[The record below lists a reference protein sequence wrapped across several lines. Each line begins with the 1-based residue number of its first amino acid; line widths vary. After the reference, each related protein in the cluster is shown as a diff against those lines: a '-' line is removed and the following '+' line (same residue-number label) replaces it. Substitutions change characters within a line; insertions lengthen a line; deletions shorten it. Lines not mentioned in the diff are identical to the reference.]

1 MIRDQL
7 FCWYNLWRINITK
20 KSVFFTGPRLIEYEE
35 YLLAAKVFVCA
46 DMMKEAIDAFI
57 AGDYWS
63 KARQLSS
70 ELDSS

>member
-1 MIRDQL
+1 LSVICGGEVSL
-7 FCWYNLWRINITK
+7 
-20 KSVFFTGPRLIEYEE
+20 KSRFFLTGPRLIEYEE

-63 KARQLSS
+63 KARKLSS

>member
-1 MIRDQL
+1 MLHLNFFKI
-7 FCWYNLWRINITK
+7 FYNFSDKTHIDIY
-20 KSVFFTGPRLIEYEE
+20 FTGPRLLEYEE

-63 KARQLSS
+63 KARKLSS
-70 ELDSS
+70 ELDPS

>member
-1 MIRDQL
+1 MRYRVICDREISL
-7 FCWYNLWRINITK
+7 KNR
-20 KSVFFTGPRLIEYEE
+20 FFTGPRLIEYEE

-63 KARQLSS
+63 KARKLSS

>member
-1 MIRDQL
+1 L
-7 FCWYNLWRINITK
+7 SNLCLNYIVITTK
-20 KSVFFTGPRLIEYEE
+20 WFFTGPRLIEYEE

-63 KARQLSS
+63 KARKLSS

>member
-1 MIRDQL
+1 MIRSVW
-7 FCWYNLWRINITK
+7 FLWWENITYK
-20 KSVFFTGPRLIEYEE
+20 FIYLFIGPRLIEYEE

-63 KARQLSS
+63 KARKLSS

>member
-1 MIRDQL
+1 M
-7 FCWYNLWRINITK
+7 
-20 KSVFFTGPRLIEYEE
+20 EYEE

-63 KARQLSS
+63 KARKLSS
-70 ELDSS
+70 ELDASYVIL

>member
-1 MIRDQL
+1 MI
-7 FCWYNLWRINITK
+7 F
-20 KSVFFTGPRLIEYEE
+20 FFTGPRLIEYEE

-63 KARQLSS
+63 KARKLSS

>member
-1 MIRDQL
+1 M
-7 FCWYNLWRINITK
+7 WWRSITK
-20 KSVFFTGPRLIEYEE
+20 SQFFLTGPRLIEYEE

-63 KARQLSS
+63 KARKLSS

>member
-1 MIRDQL
+1 MLHLIFFLQN
-7 FCWYNLWRINITK
+7 FCNSSNKTHIGLY
-20 KSVFFTGPRLIEYEE
+20 FTGPRLLEYEE

-63 KARQLSS
+63 KARKLSS
-70 ELDSS
+70 ELDVS

>member
-1 MIRDQL
+1 MQVFFLVI
-7 FCWYNLWRINITK
+7 CVRIIGITTK
-20 KSVFFTGPRLIEYEE
+20 RFFTGPRLIEYEE
-35 YLLAAKVFVCA
+35 YLLAAKVFVSA

-63 KARQLSS
+63 KARKLSS

>member
-1 MIRDQL
+1 MSVVLRRQFFI
-7 FCWYNLWRINITK
+7 FCDEITLD
-20 KSVFFTGPRLIEYEE
+20 KSTCFAGPRLMEYEE

-63 KARQLSS
+63 KARKLAS